1 MIPGML
7 FGRLRV
13 PVERALAPE
22 ARERRERYGSG
33 FYVAGEALRGEA
45 PALDPDADPARAV
58 SPRLALVPR
67 PMPEG
72 TGDSCEGDDPFAG
85 LERLDREELDE
96 E

>member
-1 MIPGML
+1 ML

-13 PVERALAPE
+13 PVERALVPE
-22 ARERRERYGSG
+22 THERRERYGSG
-33 FYVAGEALRGEA
+33 FYVAGEAVRG
-45 PALDPDADPARAV
+45 DASQDDPARAV

-67 PMPEG
+67 ALPEG
-72 TGDSCEGDDPFAG
+72 TGDSCEGDDPFTG